1 MKGKITITI
10 DDYGYTVD
18 APSRS
23 YNQLMA
29 DLVAATILA
38 ATILAAHLQL
48 RRYELIRLIKR
59 FWKTYKNIEFSSY

>member
-1 MKGKITITI
+1 MKEKITITI

-38 ATILAAHLQL
+38 AHLRL

>member
-1 MKGKITITI
+1 MKEKITIII
-10 DDYGYTVD
+10 DDDGYTVD

-29 DLVAATILA
+29 DLVV
-38 ATILAAHLQL
+38 ATILAAHLRL

-59 FWKTYKNIEFSSY
+59 FWKKYKDVEFSSY

>member
-1 MKGKITITI
+1 MKGKIIITI
-10 DDYGYTVD
+10 DDDGYTVD

-29 DLVAATILA
+29 DLAAATIF
-38 ATILAAHLQL
+38 TAHLRL

-59 FWKTYKNIEFSSY
+59 FWKKYKDVEFSSY